1 MGSINF
7 SQKIFASILFQI
19 FPGANIGEIINFG
32 IKFCSILIS
41 ENNFRSTSVTKLFL
55 KKVFYSNHLNLA
67 SSQSGNLDMTYC
79 LIHFFY

>member
-32 IKFCSILIS
+32 I
-41 ENNFRSTSVTKLFL
+41 TKV
-55 KKVFYSNHLNLA
+55 KKAEIKLN
-67 SSQSGNLDMTYC
+67 
-79 LIHFFY
+79 